1 MGNVTPVLEDSRI
14 LLIGRG
20 HNPNFSVDGW
30 RKITNTLTL
39 APQGAYED
47 IKKHQAGAVVTETS
61 TDILPSQFS

>member
-30 RKITNTLTL
+30 RKITNTLTQ
-39 APQGAYED
+39 APREPT
-47 IKKHQAGAVVTETS
+47 KTSRNTRQALS
-61 TDILPSQFS
+61 